1 MKKIII
7 PILLVLG
14 LLQACEK
21 NNINTDK
28 GVLTTQPTGRANL
41 RFFHGYNGLT
51 PSLAATAN
59 GPSVDIFINNEKV
72 TGAPLTFTS
81 VFPLSSGGY
90 LDAPAGSVNIKV
102 ILNRINSLPLRTDT
116 LLNQNITLNANGFH
130 SVFLTEATTAM
141 GAGPSLTVLTDN
153 ISIPEYGRFRVR
165 FVNTVPTTEQI
176 ELYNTS
182 TRAIYGLPILF
193 KGNSDYFDL
202 PLQNGSNTF
211 AARLPGAATNIATAV
226 FSTANQRVYTLWY
239 RGHPTIAGRTR
250 SLVSVLQY

>member
-7 PILLVLG
+7 PILLLVAF
-14 LLQACEK
+14 LQACEK
-21 NNINTDK
+21 NNINADK
-28 GVLTTQPTGRANL
+28 SVITQQPTGRSNVK
-41 RFFHGYNGLT
+41 FFHGYNGLT

-59 GPSVDIFINNEKV
+59 GPSVDIYVNNEKV
-72 TGAPLTFTS
+72 NGAAITYST
-81 VFPLSSGGY
+81 VFPLSSGAY

-102 ILNRINSLPLRTDT
+102 ILSRINSLPVSTDT
-116 LLNQNITLNANGFH
+116 LLNQNITLNANGHH
-130 SVFLTEATTAM
+130 SVFLTESTTAT
-141 GAGPSLTVLTDN
+141 GAGIGLTVLTDN

-176 ELYNTS
+176 ELYNTT
-182 TRAIYGLPILF
+182 TRGIYGLPILF

-226 FSTANQRVYTLWY
+226 FSTANQRIYTLWY